1 MCIFGSFQLTATLT
15 NEMFEKEIERC
26 VDIYDICNVIFQPV
40 IKCSKLTIET
50 LAKGVEY
57 VQS

>member
-40 IKCSKLTIET
+40 IKCSKLAIET
-50 LAKGVEY
+50 LA
-57 VQS
+57 